1 MNVAVAHDE
10 NTLEKNNL
18 STNLWELLK
27 QGETDGRA
35 RNHIDAIK
43 ESLKRR
49 KKNDC

>member
-1 MNVAVAHDE
+1 MNAAVSQNRNASV
-10 NTLEKNNL
+10 KNDL

-27 QGETDGRA
+27 KGETDGMA
-35 RNHIDAIK
+35 RKHIDVIK